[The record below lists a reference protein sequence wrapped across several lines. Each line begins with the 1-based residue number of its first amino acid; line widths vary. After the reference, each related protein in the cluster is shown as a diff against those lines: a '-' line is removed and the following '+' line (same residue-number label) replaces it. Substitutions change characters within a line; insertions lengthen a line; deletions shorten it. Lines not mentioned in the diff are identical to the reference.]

1 VAGGPHAGASVRR
14 SGPGYTVGP
23 GAPAAFRTEAAQLG
37 RFLFYGGDGTMLTG
51 TAGDGDPVAQALH
64 TVDGAVAAL
73 PDATPGADWRV
84 DYTDGTYGLTS
95 TDSGRRLA
103 VDGATAAVVP
113 GPPGGPGTRFHL
125 RGADGCADFPD
136 AMVNATGMPHSGTD
150 PHGDVVGRVD
160 AHAHMTTDGFAG
172 GRAHCG
178 RPVSPLG
185 ITVALAD
192 CPDHKPDGIPA
203 LLENII

>member
-1 VAGGPHAGASVRR
+1 APVPAPTGLSPVPGQGPPTDPVHRLAGGCYSLQVAGGPHAGASVRR

-113 GPPGGPGTRFHL
+113 GPPGGPATRLHL
-125 RGADGCADFPD
+125 
-136 AMVNATGMPHSGTD
+136 
-150 PHGDVVGRVD
+150 
-160 AHAHMTTDGFAG
+160 
-172 GRAHCG
+172 
-178 RPVSPLG
+178 
-185 ITVALAD
+185 
-192 CPDHKPDGIPA
+192 
-203 LLENII
+203 